1 MSLKVLVSAGEVSG
15 DQHLARV
22 ARALRTRVPGVQ
34 IRGMAGADSAAAGVA
49 LDVDC
54 YKTGAAMGFAELVR
68 SASGILKSFRKMTA
82 LLKTWRP
89 DVLILVDYPD
99 FNLRLAKRASRLG
112 VKVVYFIPPKV
123 WAWRRGRVR
132 TIAACVDRVAA
143 IFPFEPDFYRQH
155 GYDRVDFVGHP
166 LEEVIPTTDSDVPRD
181 NSLLLLPGSRRHE
194 VEKILPPMVKA
205 FARLRQDFPQLVAGV
220 LLAPNLDS
228 NWVQSLVK
236 SAVAPEVYNNIQWI
250 QGDPLPAMRRA
261 RIGVLKSGTC
271 NLEGAIAGL
280 PFVCVYS
287 GSLIAKMIISRLV
300 PLTEYSPVNIIR
312 SGTVREL
319 MQVNLSDSDLA
330 RELGDILASEVT
342 WKKAQNDLFAVRDA
356 LRSGDDND
364 RGSVSERVASI
375 VTAVV
380 SA

>member
-49 LDVDC
+49 LDIDC
-54 YKTGAAMGFAELVR
+54 YKTGAAMGFVELVR
-68 SASGILKSFRKMTA
+68 SASGIIKSFRKMTE

-89 DVLILVDYPD
+89 DVLLLVDYPD
-99 FNLRLAKRASRLG
+99 FNLRLAKRARRLG
-112 VKVVYFIPPKV
+112 IKVVYFIPPKV

-143 IFPFEPDFYRQH
+143 IFPFEPDFYQTH
-155 GYDRVDFVGHP
+155 GYDQVEFVGHP
-166 LEEVIPTTDSDVPRD
+166 LAEVIPTTNLEVPRD

-194 VEKILPPMVKA
+194 VEKILVPMVKA
-205 FARLRQDFPQLVAGV
+205 YARLRPDFPALGARV
-220 LLAPNLDS
+220 LLAPNLDGD
-228 NWVQSLVK
+228 WVRSLVK
-236 SAVAPEVYNNIQWI
+236 GAVAADVYEGIEWI
-250 QGDPLPAMRRA
+250 HGEPLSAMRRS
-261 RIGVLKSGTC
+261 RVGVLKSGTC

-280 PFVCVYS
+280 PFVSVYS

-319 MQVNLSDSDLA
+319 MQVDLSDSDLA
-330 RELGDILASEVT
+330 RELAALLASDRA
-342 WKKAQNDLFAVRDA
+342 WIKAQSDLLMVRDS
-356 LRSGDDND
+356 LRSGDGSN
-364 RGSVSERVASI
+364 RGTVSERVASI
-375 VTAVV
+375 VTSVV
-380 SA
+380 LA